1 MKKLLVSI
9 LTICAITLALAGCGT
24 PEADHSEQDEV
35 AGDTAAIVGESTN
48 ESDIEEIDDT
58 PPVQSSPANIGFKVP
73 KLTFNTVDA
82 DGNPIDDSIMNDSK
96 VVMVN
101 FWEPWCGPC
110 VGEMPDLQKLY
121 ENYKDQGL
129 LIIGAYSTT
138 DMAEDVA
145 KILSDCKTTYPIIVS
160 DASMYQFMTEYVPT
174 TIFVDSNGYLLT
186 NEPIIGSNS
195 YDKWSSIVE
204 KYLNK

>member
-35 AGDTAAIVGESTN
+35 AGDTAAIVVESTN

-138 DMAEDVA
+138 DMDEDVA